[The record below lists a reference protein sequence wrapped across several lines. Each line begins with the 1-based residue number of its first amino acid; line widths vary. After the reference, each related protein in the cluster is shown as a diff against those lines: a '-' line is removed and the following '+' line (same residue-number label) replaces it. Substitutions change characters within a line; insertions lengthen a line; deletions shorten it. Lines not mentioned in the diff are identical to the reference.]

1 MAYHTVLANSDDFIN
16 AMISAKQISEKITDV
31 LNSKLN
37 RTGDDEKYEVVPY
50 SIFYVF
56 YEQYINIWQ
65 DATAQLVTTLLA
77 IFVCTFILLSFD
89 LFTSLIVTIVVA
101 IVIIDMVGVMFL
113 WNIELNAISLVNLV
127 IVSSQE

>member
-1 MAYHTVLANSDDFIN
+1 MAYHTVLSSSDDFIN
-16 AMISAKQISEKITDV
+16 AMVSANQISAKITEE
-31 LNSKLN
+31 LNKRTN
-37 RTGDDEKYEVVPY
+37 RTDGQKFEVVPY

-56 YEQYINIWQ
+56 YEQYVNIWQ

-77 IFVCTFILLSFD
+77 IFICTFILLSFD

-127 IVSSQE
+127 IVSICL